1 MDIFKNSDFPTIVLS
16 NRMDTAN
23 GPNPSGQNNIRIDEN
38 EKHRISNLVKPLK
51 RTVTSTSTGTSSD
64 AMSVRSKVMK
74 RMNFKKIGTSNAA
87 MAPAGPDYHAMD
99 LNAVAEIL
107 KTDMETGLTEAEVEE
122 RLTKYGRNEL
132 SGEGGVSAWKV
143 LMRQLFNTLILILI
157 IAMVSD

>member
-1 MDIFKNSDFPTIVLS
+1 
-16 NRMDTAN
+16 
-23 GPNPSGQNNIRIDEN
+23 
-38 EKHRISNLVKPLK
+38 
-51 RTVTSTSTGTSSD
+51 
-64 AMSVRSKVMK
+64 MK